1 MATRRQN
8 IKDIQNKQS
17 QAREQYA
24 KNRSLLGEFQVKEKA
39 IDQKRPNHPEAP
51 KIRRQK
57 NKAGS
62 KLITRR

>member
-39 IDQKRPNHPEAP
+39 TDQKRPNHLEAP
-51 KIRRQK
+51 K
-57 NKAGS
+57 NPEAEE
-62 KLITRR
+62 